1 MRRGR
6 PFRGCFADLVGKGN
20 NFLGILDFKKIKYS
34 LLSAIFLVGAAS
46 LGAQNL
52 PQGEKKFIPPTDS
65 VQNVATERTQS
76 FDRYRAFMGADS
88 LQMRAQQNAIDSL
101 LTIEPDTLPA
111 DTAGRKQ
118 KNFLEEII
126 QGKNRDSLYYDVRGK
141 MVHIYEQGDVTY
153 GNMNIKADY
162 MRVSMD
168 SKEILAYGKADT
180 SAYGHTR
187 PEFTEAGST
196 YTMDTVTYNID
207 TKRAK
212 IKGVVTK
219 DGEGYLTGREVKMM
233 HDKSFNIQGG
243 VYTTCE
249 HTDHP
254 HYYISMTKAKFI
266 PGKKIVSGPLYLV
279 IADVPLP
286 LVIPE
291 IFFPMNMKRKTGII
305 MPSYGEDA
313 TRGFYLRNGG
323 YYFSFN
329 DYIDLKLTGGIYT
342 LGSWELAASSNY
354 RVRYKFGGSVGVN
367 YAKTIIGEKG
377 SADYQN
383 SNNFKV
389 TWTHQQDSKFNPNS
403 TFSANVNFST
413 SGYNKLASTS
423 LNEYLNAQTNSS
435 IAYSHSWK
443 GTPISMSANMQYSQ
457 NLNTGDVSLGLPS
470 INLNVNRFYPFKR
483 KVVVGKERW
492 YEKIAMTYKAQL
504 QNSINTKDD
513 VLFTKEA
520 LGQFRNGVKHSIP
533 ISASFNVL
541 GYINL
546 SPSVNYTERWYF
558 SRVEQNW
565 NPETQIIDK
574 DTVRGFYRIYDY
586 NASVSANTTLY
597 GMYQFKNPKG
607 FVKAIRH
614 TINMSLSGSIAP
626 DFSKEKYGYWKTIQA
641 GPDPEKTVKYSP
653 YQGALYGV
661 PSSGR
666 NASVSFSMA
675 QTLEAKIRSD
685 EDTTGVKKVK
695 IIDDFSFSLSYNFL
709 ADSMKLSQSIP
720 VRIRSSIIPKF
731 GINISMT
738 LDPYE
743 VDKATGKRYNKLLLL
758 TRGIPGRI
766 ASTGWSCGYTFN
778 SSNLYTEATINDI
791 SKQYPEYSNPY
802 FYDPNDPLDPALRRQ
817 LMTSQ
822 YYDFSMPWNAS
833 FNYSINYTNNGVKA
847 KVVNT
852 LGFNASVTLDKKKNW
867 AISYTGGF
875 DFERKELTPGVVNII
890 RDLHCW
896 QMNFSCVPFGYRKS
910 WSFRINVKS
919 SLLQDLKYEKS
930 SSHYDQL
937 YE

>member
-249 HTDHP
+249 HTEHP

-470 INLNVNRFYPFKR
+470 INVNVNRFYPFKR

-574 DTVRGFYRIYDY
+574 DTVRGFYRVYDY

-847 KVVNT
+847 RVVNT

>member
-233 HDKSFNIQGG
+233 HDKSFNIKGG

-470 INLNVNRFYPFKR
+470 INVNVNRFYPFKR

-574 DTVRGFYRIYDY
+574 DTVRGFYRVYDY

-847 KVVNT
+847 RVVNT

>member
-1 MRRGR
+1 
-6 PFRGCFADLVGKGN
+6 
-20 NFLGILDFKKIKYS
+20 
-34 LLSAIFLVGAAS
+34 
-46 LGAQNL
+46 
-52 PQGEKKFIPPTDS
+52 
-65 VQNVATERTQS
+65 
-76 FDRYRAFMGADS
+76 MGADS

-153 GNMNIKADY
+153 CNMNIKADY

-233 HDKSFNIQGG
+233 HDKSFNIKGG

-329 DYIDLKLTGGIYT
+329 DYVDLKLTGGIYT

-470 INLNVNRFYPFKR
+470 INVNVNRFYPFKR

-574 DTVRGFYRIYDY
+574 DTVRGFYRVYDY

-847 KVVNT
+847 RVVNT

>member
-20 NFLGILDFKKIKYS
+20 NFLGILDFKKIKYT

-233 HDKSFNIQGG
+233 HDKSFNIKGG

-249 HTDHP
+249 HTEHP

-329 DYIDLKLTGGIYT
+329 DYVDLKLTGGIYT

-470 INLNVNRFYPFKR
+470 INVNVNRFYPFKR

-574 DTVRGFYRIYDY
+574 DTVRGFYRVYDY

-847 KVVNT
+847 RVVNT

>member
-249 HTDHP
+249 HTEHP

-389 TWTHQQDSKFNPNS
+389 TWTHQQDSKYNPNS

-470 INLNVNRFYPFKR
+470 INVNVNRFYPFKR

-574 DTVRGFYRIYDY
+574 DTVRGFYRVYDY